1 VIRLRAIR
9 SPAASVK
16 KITKK
21 SKKCTAGSRPAARKK
36 SKKNEGLFNTTVVDD
51 FTTACFYL
59 IENQIYKHVPCKSDI
74 CKLLWIPIDNL
85 FMGKRDLL

>member
-1 VIRLRAIR
+1 MIRLRAIR

-16 KITKK
+16 KIAKK
-21 SKKCTAGSRPAARKK
+21 SKKCTTGSRPAARKNQ
-36 SKKNEGLFNTTVVDD
+36 KNEGLFNTTVVDD

-85 FMGKRDLL
+85 FMGKKDLL

>member
-1 VIRLRAIR
+1 MSKKSQKNQKNAQ
-9 SPAASVK
+9 PAAGRRREK
-16 KITKK
+16 NQ
-21 SKKCTAGSRPAARKK
+21 
-36 SKKNEGLFNTTVVDD
+36 KNEGLFNTTVVDD

-85 FMGKRDLL
+85 FMGKKDLL